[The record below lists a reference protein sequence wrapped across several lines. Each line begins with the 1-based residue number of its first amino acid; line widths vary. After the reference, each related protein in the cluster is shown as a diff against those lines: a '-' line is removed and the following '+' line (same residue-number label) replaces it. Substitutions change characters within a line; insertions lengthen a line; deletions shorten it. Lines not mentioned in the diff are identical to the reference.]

1 MKTCPQCGV
10 EMEDSHTTCPVCG
23 ADYLQA
29 AIAGISGSARNT
41 SSGNA
46 DITTAASNSDEYDAS
61 LLLSGLEEG
70 LRVLDTAALPTLAET
85 LAQKPIKAQIYG
97 SISLFG
103 LIAGFAAG
111 APFFYILAVLAAI
124 PCITALIAHMRHC
137 ESLGNGEKMIHA
149 AARIFT
155 EDATSMRSRFANN
168 PTVIEQ
174 LDAMQQRI
182 DQAFAIQAKKH
193 ASNAKKIRII
203 ALVLLILACIGAGT
217 LAIRNHAARKAEAEY
232 AAQPEWIKLRDSY
245 LATATND
252 VHSGNSERFAVVQAM
267 LNANETTFAE
277 EFFFAHCQGKVG
289 DIDCALLIANNY
301 RKQQDYNA
309 LNAFA
314 DKVKLRYDSDTRK
327 IQTLKR

>member
-1 MKTCPQCGV
+1 
-10 EMEDSHTTCPVCG
+10 MEDSRTTCPACG
-23 ADYLQA
+23 TDYLQA
-29 AIAGISGSARNT
+29 TIAGITGSARNS

-46 DITTAASNSDEYDAS
+46 DITAAANNSDEYDAT

-70 LRVLDTAALPTLAET
+70 LRVLDTASLPTLAET
-85 LAQKPIKAQIYG
+85 LAQKRIKAQIYG
-97 SISLFG
+97 GITLFG

-111 APFFYILAVLAAI
+111 APFFYIVAILAVI
-124 PCITALIAHMRHC
+124 PCITAIIAHMRHC
-137 ESLGNGEKMIHA
+137 EALGNGEKIIHA

-155 EDATSMRSRFANN
+155 EDAASMRSRFADN
-168 PTVIEQ
+168 PMVIEQ

-182 DQAFAIQAKKH
+182 DQALTVQAERH
-193 ASNAKKIRII
+193 VSNAKKIRII
-203 ALVLLILACIGAGT
+203 ALVLLILACIGAGA

-245 LATATND
+245 LAEATND
-252 VHSGNSERFAVVQAM
+252 AHSGNKARTEVVQAM
-267 LNANETTFAE
+267 IKAAETTAAE

-301 RKQQDYNA
+301 RKQQNHNA

>member
-1 MKTCPQCGV
+1 MKTCPRCGV
-10 EMEDSHTTCPVCG
+10 EMEDSRTTCPACG

-29 AIAGISGSARNT
+29 AIAGITGSARVA
-41 SSGNA
+41 SSENSGA
-46 DITTAASNSDEYDAS
+46 MAAANNSDEYEAS

-70 LRVLDTAALPTLAET
+70 LRVLDTATLPTLTAT
-85 LAQKPIKAQIYG
+85 LQQKRIKAQIYG
-97 SISLFG
+97 SIAIFG
-103 LIAGFAAG
+103 LISGFVAG
-111 APFFYILAVLAAI
+111 APFFYIVAGLAVI
-124 PCITALIAHMRHC
+124 PCITAIIAHMRHC
-137 ESLGNGEKMIHA
+137 EALSDGEKIIHA

-155 EDATSMRSRFANN
+155 EDAASMRSRFADN
-168 PTVIEQ
+168 PMVIAQ

-182 DQAFAIQAKKH
+182 DQALAVQAERH
-193 ASNAKKIRII
+193 TSNAKKIRII
-203 ALVLLILACIGAGT
+203 LLVLLLLAGIGVGA

-245 LATATND
+245 LAEATND
-252 VHSGNSERFAVVQAM
+252 AHSGNKARTEVVQAM
-267 LNANETTFAE
+267 IDAAETTAAE

-289 DIDCALLIANNY
+289 DIDCALLIANKY
-301 RKQQDYNA
+301 RQQQRNDA